1 MELIMFKVG
10 DIITIKDLDN
20 PRKIKVNEEIIYQTG
35 KQILTLQPMT
45 DKNAEGGIMSYS
57 YLQKSKHRILSDT
70 VIRFD
75 YWIVTKLEK
84 SQYKRPKAKNKKMD
98 FLRKHNDRIN
108 STDNRV
114 YICKG
119 ILRYQSFDEGRI
131 SPMIYGEY
139 VSQLDS
145 AISRSPSLMNLYLH
159 ALDNDY
165 FNWVGSVKST
175 GVAPSRL
182 LDDHFVINSRN
193 WNDNPYWIFEYKI
206 DQHDWWFSVFED
218 YELLGSIDFYYPIN
232 HKIGD
237 NIDIIIV
244 YNYNKWFSSNKRIL
258 RVNWVDGASGLTIF
272 CLLPHIY
279 MFLIELAAIRL
290 GLSSQ
295 KANAIRN
302 YCYNRML
309 DSTKIIRDKNAIINF

>member
-1 MELIMFKVG
+1 MFKVG

-98 FLRKHNDRIN
+98 FLRKHNDKIN

-114 YICKG
+114 YIYKG
-119 ILRYQSFDEGRI
+119 ILRYQWVDEGRI

-139 VSQLDS
+139 MSLLDC
-145 AISRSPSLMNLYLH
+145 AMGLSPSLRTLYKSISDVNL
-159 ALDNDY
+159 
-165 FNWVGSVKST
+165 FNWVGACGGMGSK
-175 GVAPSRL
+175 PSKIL
-182 LDDHFVINSRN
+182 SDYFILHPFGWLDAV
-193 WNDNPYWIFEYKI
+193 PYNNLKHETEK
-206 DQHDWWFSVFED
+206 HKWWFSVFEE
-218 YELLGSIDFYYPIN
+218 YELSSLDFYYPAN
-232 HKIGD
+232 PSEGD
-237 NIDIIIV
+237 TIEIIIH
-244 YNYNKWFSSNKRIL
+244 YNFGWWHGAGEKTVRVKWIH
-258 RVNWVDGASGLTIF
+258 GANGLTVF

-279 MFLIELAAIRL
+279 MFAIDLVMRKF
-290 GLSSQ
+290 SVSPRRREVVM
-295 KANAIRN
+295 K

-309 DSTKIIRDKNAIINF
+309 DFTKTIRDKNAIINF